1 MTDNKIRFCN
11 MCGYETK
18 HDDDGCVYHQK
29 TLTTAD
35 GERYQ
40 RSDEF
45 DQDGEAWQNQTVKN

>member
-29 TLTTAD
+29 TLTTDD
-35 GERYQ
+35 GESYQ
-40 RSDEF
+40 RYDEF
-45 DQDGEAWQNQTVKN
+45 DQDGEAW